1 MSRPRLEK
9 GLVEI
14 YTGNSKG
21 KTTCAMGLALR
32 AVGHGFKVYVIQFMK
47 GSTYTGELYS
57 SQRLSPNLEI
67 VQFGRGCP
75 SAALIKSGFAKC
87 TGCGQC
93 FAKGKGQLEDK
104 NIAAMAYSHAKEIL
118 TSDDYDI
125 VILDEIN
132 NCLKYELVTVQQ
144 ILDLIELKPERVE
157 LVMTGRYF
165 PPEEIIDAADLVTEM
180 KQIKHPYEKG
190 ISSRRGVEY

>member
-1 MSRPRLEK
+1 MFRPRLER

-14 YTGNSKG
+14 YTGDCKG

-32 AVGHGFKVYVIQFMK
+32 AVGHGFRVYVIQFMK

-57 SQRLSPNLEI
+57 SQRLAPNLQI

-75 SAALIKSGFAKC
+75 SAPLIKSGFGKC
-87 TGCGQC
+87 NGCGQC

-104 NIAAMAYSHAKEIL
+104 EIAAMAYNHAREIL
-118 TSDDYDI
+118 TSDEYDI

-132 NCLKYELVTVQQ
+132 NALGYDLVSTQQ
-144 ILDLIELKPERVE
+144 VLDLIAEKPEKVE

-165 PPEEIIDAADLVTEM
+165 PPQEIIDAADLVTEM
-180 KQIKHPYEKG
+180 KQIKHPYQKG
-190 ISSRRGVEY
+190 IASRRGIEY